1 MVKPFL
7 LRAYGLVSGVTPTPQ
22 SLSIMPEVCGMIGA
36 IGNLPGRR
44 QRRCEA
50 AVADIQTRCRTA
62 VASLK
67 DATNNHAS
75 PAHGPRQGNGS
86 GRVVPELNVLPG
98 GEQNGQGI
106 YYSPGGACRHPG
118 HRC

>member
-1 MVKPFL
+1 MTLSFQGGALAPATLSSTNSQPITLVAVVYLEDIPMVKPFL

-50 AVADIQTRCRTA
+50 AVAAIQTR
-62 VASLK
+62 
-67 DATNNHAS
+67 
-75 PAHGPRQGNGS
+75 
-86 GRVVPELNVLPG
+86 
-98 GEQNGQGI
+98 
-106 YYSPGGACRHPG
+106 
-118 HRC
+118 